1 MDKNTILHLANLAK
15 IKISEDYLEKL
26 TWEFNQILDFVS
38 RLQEIDTTGVEKM
51 YTPIENLKLDYNRK
65 TSTQVNSE
73 DLLSNSPH
81 EIENNMI
88 VIRSS
93 IVEH

>member
-1 MDKNTILHLANLAK
+1 
-15 IKISEDYLEKL
+15 
-26 TWEFNQILDFVS
+26 
-38 RLQEIDTTGVEKM
+38 M